1 MKLYID
7 SEDITTA
14 DIELTDDER
23 ANRNTAADAF
33 SMGIIALMIKFSNKS
48 GRSVEN
54 IHDHVKKMLDD
65 LMKSAAENADMIK
78 SAAEDDDDFDDDD
91 DDDFDHELTAEQEK
105 QRRRDELYNN
115 WLKELIRNTSLSG
128 EADLIALIKK
138 HCNGII
144 ELHGCLNE
152 DKNIYK
158 LNITRFTDDAK
169 IINVK
174 NIDLDSKSEEM
185 IRAELMSVFF
195 IMRML
200 FDKVCGSDVNV
211 LNMLDKDFLFDEY
224 KKTSGRG
231 FVRKLDRCT
240 NDSHLAQLK
249 AELEMLKSKDGLL
262 ARCILHS
269 KKVRD
274 SISSLSEEGA
284 MEKYELSRKQRD
296 CVFKRIQQIRQLIK
310 SYENS

>member
-7 SEDITTA
+7 SEDIDTA
-14 DIELTDDER
+14 DIELSDDEK
-23 ANRNTAADAF
+23 ANRNIADDAF
-33 SMGIIALMIKFSNKS
+33 SIGVLVLMAKYSKETD
-48 GRSVEN
+48 RSAME
-54 IHDHVKKMLDD
+54 IYDHVNKMLDE
-65 LMKSAAENADMIK
+65 LIK
-78 SAAEDDDDFDDDD
+78 SEAEDDDFDR
-91 DDDFDHELTAEQEK
+91 ELTAEQEK
-105 QRRRDELYNN
+105 QLRRDELYNN
-115 WLKELIRNTSLSG
+115 WLNDLIRNTSLSR
-128 EADLIALIKK
+128 EADLIAHIKK
-138 HCNGII
+138 HCDGII

-158 LNITRFTDDAK
+158 LYITRFTDDAK

-249 AELEMLKSKDGLL
+249 AELEMLESRDGLL
-262 ARCILHS
+262 SRCILHS

-274 SISSLSEEGA
+274 SIKSLSEEGA

-296 CVFKRIQQIRQLIK
+296 CVFNRIQQIRQLIK
-310 SYENS
+310 SYEDS